1 MKISSH
7 LLRKELEI
15 IIRMATEIMAK
26 DLDSETLDLG
36 DFEIYRTAQIKK
48 MLSEINNTTSDEIPF

>member
-1 MKISSH
+1 
-7 LLRKELEI
+7 
-15 IIRMATEIMAK
+15 MAAEIMAK

-48 MLSEINNTTSDEIPF
+48 MLSEINNTTSEEIPF